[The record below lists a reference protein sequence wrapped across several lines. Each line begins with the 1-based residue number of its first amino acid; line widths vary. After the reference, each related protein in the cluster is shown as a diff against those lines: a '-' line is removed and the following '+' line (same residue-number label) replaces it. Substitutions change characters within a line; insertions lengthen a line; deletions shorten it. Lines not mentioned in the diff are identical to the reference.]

1 MAGDGQEAS
10 PNGRFDAV
18 GGASQST
25 VLSYFEAFSLRPSW
39 RELSR
44 WPPDVFALTNLI
56 LDHTEAYRFTVA
68 PPRGAHWPPRSDWNE
83 QVRRAADA
91 WRTTAA
97 DPNRGAPPEVAKY
110 WRVVLERR
118 DTPLSVLRRGE
129 DCPLLRALL
138 TLHAMADEACRGLSS
153 SQPVLEAGFEARAW
167 NMLGA
172 RGSLAQ
178 IEPTRVRI
186 TPKTQ
191 LASRGITIRS
201 LSRYL
206 ALNYESIDVHWRR
219 IDPLPDRPE
228 RSRRDY
234 NILLAPWPLE
244 IRDSAFR
251 PVEGPLENMDPG
263 AFGFF
268 QYDPDDRLDMSLLG
282 ELTAHARRRVGRIDT
297 VILPEATVRSDEIP
311 ALERLMTDLGVLSM
325 IVGVREPAR
334 ERQLGRN
341 YVHLGVRTREGWET
355 YQQEKHHRWCLDGP
369 QIRQYHLS
377 RALNP
382 SRQWWEAI
390 DLPARTVEIIDLGG
404 GATAAPLVC
413 EDLARMD
420 EVSDLL
426 RRIGPTLVVAL
437 LLDGPQLPQRWPC
450 RYASVLADEPGSAV
464 LTLSAFGMVTRS
476 RPPGAPRSRV
486 VAMWNDPVSG
496 SHQIELGRAATGVL
510 LMASVE
516 PKTVW
521 TADGRPHDAPSL
533 ALRGIHQLRIR
544 PPGSGRSEAA

>member
-1 MAGDGQEAS
+1 MATTGHAS
-10 PNGRFDAV
+10 PNADTVAFTA
-18 GGASQST
+18 QSEPT
-25 VLSYFEAFSLRPSW
+25 VLSYFEAFSSRPSW
-39 RELSR
+39 RELAR

-68 PPRGAHWPPRSDWNE
+68 PPRGARWPPRGDWNE
-83 QVRRAADA
+83 RVQRAADE
-91 WRTTAA
+91 WRVTAA
-97 DPNRGAPPEVAKY
+97 NPQRSPPSDVVKL

-138 TLHAMADEACRGLSS
+138 TLHAIADEACRGLAS
-153 SQPVLEAGFEARAW
+153 SQPAPAASFERAAW
-167 NMLGA
+167 DLLSA
-172 RGSLAQ
+172 RGSLAH

-228 RSRRDY
+228 RTKRDY
-234 NILLAPWPLE
+234 NILLVPWPLQVT
-244 IRDSAFR
+244 DSAFR

-263 AFGFF
+263 TFGFF
-268 QYDPDDRLDMSLLG
+268 QYDPDESLDVRLLRTLV
-282 ELTAHARRRVGRIDT
+282 EQAQQRVKRIDT
-297 VILPEATVRSDEIP
+297 VITPEASIRAEEIP
-311 ALERLMTDLGVLSM
+311 ALEMLMTELGVLSV
-325 IVGVREPAR
+325 IAGVRQSPR
-334 ERQLGRN
+334 RGKLGRN
-341 YVHLGVRTREGWET
+341 YVHLGVRTGEGWTTFE
-355 YQQEKHHRWCLDGP
+355 QEKHHRWCLDQT

-377 RALNP
+377 HALDP

-404 GATAAPLVC
+404 GATVAPLVC

-450 RYASVLADEPGSAV
+450 RYAAVLADEPGSAV
-464 LTLSAFGMVTRS
+464 LTLSAFGMVARS
-476 RPPGAPRSRV
+476 RPSGKPRSRV
-486 VAMWNDPVSG
+486 VAMWSDPMSG
-496 SHQIELGRAATGVL
+496 PQHIELGRGASGIL
-510 LMASVE
+510 LTASAE
-516 PKTVW
+516 AKTVW
-521 TADGRPHDAPSL
+521 TADGRRHDTTPSL
-533 ALRGIHQLRIR
+533 TLRNVEQMRVK
-544 PPGSGRSEAA
+544 RSPSQRRQVA